1 MLPTLREVL
10 ALPSFRAAAPE
21 VLGGPLLDLD
31 AVSVRWVHSSEVY
44 EIAGLLAGGEVLLT
58 TGLGLHGRTAAQLTA
73 YVDQLADAGCAALA
87 LEIGR
92 SFFEVPAPIVL
103 AAQRR
108 GLPLVALH
116 TVVPF
121 VRMIED
127 FHDLAVRRRP
137 DAPRLGERVWQEV
150 LAPVVHGQGMRA
162 LLDAAARL
170 AGCSVE
176 LVDVDGTLV
185 ERSRVAVPEW
195 AGECVSADVRGPG
208 GPAGQV
214 VLRGRAS
221 ARRGAVLQRLAV
233 AVALELGRHPGGE
246 QRPSLAQ
253 AVVTD
258 LAAGAIASAADLR
271 DRLAAAGWLPTPGR
285 HLLVAALDVD
295 PRVPAHEL
303 VAPLRDA
310 LTAEL
315 GPVVVGA
322 AGSQVVGLCQG
333 WSRPLPQRVRATL
346 TAAYDALGTSGGGAR
361 VLAAAAPVADLADVG
376 AAVAQAREV
385 VQVARRVGTRAGVV
399 LARDLGVPRLLAAG
413 STPTA
418 TAAFVAEQLG
428 PLLEYDIAATA
439 DLMRTLDAFVAHS
452 ASKSRTAAALGIR
465 RQSLYARLERIERL
479 LGVSLDDPTQLTCLA
494 VALTAWR
501 MRTGLDPQ
509 TAFG

>member
-1 MLPTLREVL
+1 MPTLREVL

-21 VLGGPLLDLD
+21 VLTGDAD
-31 AVSVRWVHSSEVY
+31 AVTVRWVHSSEVY

-73 YVDQLADAGCAALA
+73 YVDRLADAGCAALA

-92 SFFEVPAPIVL
+92 SFFEAPAPVVR

-108 GLPLVALH
+108 GLTLVALH
-116 TVVPF
+116 AVVPF
-121 VRMIED
+121 VRMVED
-127 FHDLAVRRRP
+127 FHDLTVRRHP
-137 DAPRLGERVWQEV
+137 DAPRLAERVWQEV
-150 LAPVVHGQGMRA
+150 LAPVVHGQGMTA

-170 AGCSVE
+170 AGCGVE
-176 LVDVDGTLV
+176 LLDVDGTLV
-185 ERSRVAVPEW
+185 ERSRVAVPEDD
-195 AGECVSADVRGPG
+195 GECVDADVRGPG
-208 GPAGQV
+208 GPAGRV
-214 VLRGRAS
+214 VLRGRSS
-221 ARRGAVLQRLAV
+221 ARRVAVLQRLSV
-233 AVALELGRHPGGE
+233 AVALELGRHPGAE
-246 QRPSLAQ
+246 HRPSLAQ

-258 LAAGAIASAADLR
+258 LAAGAVSSGADLR
-271 DRLAAAGWLPTPGR
+271 DRLVAAGWVPAPGR

-303 VAPLRDA
+303 VAPLREA
-310 LTAEL
+310 LTGEL
-315 GPVVVGA
+315 GPVVAGA
-322 AGSQVVGLCQG
+322 AGNHVVALAQG
-333 WSRPLPQRVRATL
+333 WSRPLPQRVRAAF
-346 TAAYDALGTSGGGAR
+346 TAAYDGLGPGAAGAR
-361 VLAAAAPVADLADVG
+361 VLAVAAPVADLADVG
-376 AAVAQAREV
+376 PAVAQVREV
-385 VQVARRVGTRAGVV
+385 AQVARRVGTRSGVV

-413 STPTA
+413 SDPTA

-428 PLLEYDIAATA
+428 PLLEYDIAASA
-439 DLMRTLDAFVAHS
+439 DLMRTLDAFLARG

-479 LGVSLDDPTQLTCLA
+479 LGVSLGDAGQVSCLA